1 MMPDLGKY
9 AEAVL
14 SSYAASLFLLAILVL
29 MTIRSGRKA
38 RRALED
44 VENQQSPAFDLATF
58 IVDAGKPGFRRI

>member
-14 SSYAASLFLLAILVL
+14 SSYAVSLFLLAILVL

-38 RRALED
+38 RRALEE
-44 VENQQSPAFDLATF
+44 VE
-58 IVDAGKPGFRRI
+58 RRAKSNG

>member
-14 SSYAASLFLLAILVL
+14 SSYAASLFLLALLVA

-44 VENQQSPAFDLATF
+44 VERK
-58 IVDAGKPGFRRI
+58 GKANG